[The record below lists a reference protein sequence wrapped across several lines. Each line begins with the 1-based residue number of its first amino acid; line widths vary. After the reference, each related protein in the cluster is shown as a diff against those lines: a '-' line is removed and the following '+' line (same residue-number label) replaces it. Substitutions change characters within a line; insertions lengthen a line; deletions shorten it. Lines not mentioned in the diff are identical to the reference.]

1 MLKYLY
7 IHEPFRLNVLLTSLS
22 DPRII
27 YLSTNINMQ
36 ALNDYHALYTLFDSN
51 NESIF
56 TSTEEVTKPDLIP
69 GETILHVFDCS
80 NITPFHKRDGNIL
93 IGFNFFRLKV
103 LVFV

>member
-1 MLKYLY
+1 MFWY
-7 IHEPFRLNVLLTSLS
+7 IIFSTTIFHSLS

-93 IGFNFFRLKV
+93 IGSILSILLANKLFLIP
-103 LVFV
+103 